1 MLLQILDLYLYQQ
14 QSETLKIK
22 IMKNYMALSFNTTT
36 NEAEEV
42 YVMANNLKEAKAKV
56 INCIAIC
63 VLGKGNSKINL

>member
-1 MLLQILDLYLYQQ
+1 MLISVVSLTQQIK
-14 QSETLKIK
+14 TN
-22 IMKNYMALSFNTTT
+22 IMKNYIALSFNTTT

-56 INCIAIC
+56 INCISIC

>member
-1 MLLQILDLYLYQQ
+1 
-14 QSETLKIK
+14 
-22 IMKNYMALSFNTTT
+22 MKNYMALSFNTTT